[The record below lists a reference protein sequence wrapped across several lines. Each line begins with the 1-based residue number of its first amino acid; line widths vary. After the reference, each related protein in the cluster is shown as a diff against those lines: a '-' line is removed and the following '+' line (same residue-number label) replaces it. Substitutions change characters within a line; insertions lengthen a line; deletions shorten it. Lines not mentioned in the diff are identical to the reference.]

1 MARTPAYVAIAESLR
16 NRIEDHTYKPG
27 DRLPAERELVD
38 EFGVARMTIRHA
50 LDLLQLEGLID
61 RKRGRTGGTFVRA
74 VPPMLELT
82 KFDEL
87 GTQLTDLE
95 VEHSH
100 EIVGQGLV
108 PAPQA
113 VAAAFSIDS
122 GDDVFRVEIVRLISE
137 VPAIMETL
145 YVRSEMS
152 LLEALANGLRAGDE
166 KREDVITPGVA
177 TEAER
182 SRLGIASATQ
192 VLRIT
197 RTMYLGDGS
206 VAALS
211 SLVIRPDLAH
221 VKVVTKRPGQKC
233 PEPERS

>member
-1 MARTPAYVAIAESLR
+1 MARKPAYVAIAESLR

-82 KFDEL
+82 KLDEV
-87 GTQLTDLE
+87 GTQLTALE

-100 EIVGQGLV
+100 EIVSQGLV
-108 PAPQA
+108 PAQPP

-122 GDDVFRVEIVRLISE
+122 GDDVFRVEIVRLISG
-137 VPAIMETL
+137 VPAILETT

-152 LLEALANGLRAGDE
+152 LQETLANELQADVE

-177 TEAER
+177 TEDER
-182 SRLGIASATQ
+182 IRLGIASATQ
-192 VLRIT
+192 VLRVT
-197 RTMYLGDGS
+197 RTTYLEDGS

-211 SLVIRPDLAH
+211 FLVIRPDLAH
-221 VKVVTKRPGQKC
+221 VKVVTERPGQKR
-233 PEPERS
+233 PRQKRS